1 MWIRQLF
8 LGLVDI
14 SFRLSCFERF
24 RSRSASG
31 ASSDSGTSSSSS
43 SRCGPLVFSIVSS
56 CSAPLVGV
64 GAAEG
69 GGSPCRSGASIS
81 IKGF

>member
-1 MWIRQLF
+1 MWIRLLF
-8 LGLVDI
+8 LGLVEI
-14 SFRLSCFERF
+14 SFRLRCFERF

-31 ASSDSGTSSSSS
+31 ASSESGTSSSSS
-43 SRCGPLVFSIVSS
+43 SRSGPLVFSIVSS
-56 CSAPLVGV
+56 CPVPLIGA

-81 IKGF
+81 IEGF